1 MNSFVEK
8 LFEKRKGDD
17 GHGMVVKG
25 NDSGRWS
32 SYGVVLWLWRR
43 QNRDAVEWWREWT
56 MFR

>member
-17 GHGMVVKG
+17 GHEMVVKG

-32 SYGVVLWLWRR
+32 SYGVVLWLWMR
-43 QNRDAVEWWREWT
+43 QNRDVVEWWRE
-56 MFR
+56 